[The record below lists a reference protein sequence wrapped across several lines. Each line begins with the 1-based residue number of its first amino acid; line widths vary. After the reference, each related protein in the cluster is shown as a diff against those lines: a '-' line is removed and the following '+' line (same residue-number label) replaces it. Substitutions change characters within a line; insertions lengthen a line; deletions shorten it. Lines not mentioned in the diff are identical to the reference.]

1 MLIFLILVFCS
12 FLIIAYNH
20 REHNLFRGT
29 PTERRLVRKLKRI
42 GFTSESIYHDLYLK
56 LNRGDYFSQIDLVLL
71 TDVGIVVIEVKKITG
86 RIYGNIDQDYWT
98 QVLAYGRYKYK
109 LYNPLKQNKSHVI
122 HLKRI
127 LNEPNVPFFSLI
139 VFYGNN
145 TIENIN
151 NVPENVA
158 LISNNYIPNYIQL
171 LINSNPRI
179 EYRDKANII
188 NVLNQ
193 AVLNGENKEI
203 RELHKRNIRNRY
215 N

>member
-1 MLIFLILVFCS
+1 M
-12 FLIIAYNH
+12 
-20 REHNLFRGT
+20 
-29 PTERRLVRKLKRI
+29 
-42 GFTSESIYHDLYLK
+42 
-56 LNRGDYFSQIDLVLL
+56 
-71 TDVGIVVIEVKKITG
+71 
-86 RIYGNIDQDYWT
+86 
-98 QVLAYGRYKYK
+98 
-109 LYNPLKQNKSHVI
+109 
-122 HLKRI
+122 
-127 LNEPNVPFFSLI
+127 
-139 VFYGNN
+139 FYGNN

-179 EYRDKANII
+179 EYRDMANII

>member
-1 MLIFLILVFCS
+1 M
-12 FLIIAYNH
+12 
-20 REHNLFRGT
+20 
-29 PTERRLVRKLKRI
+29 
-42 GFTSESIYHDLYLK
+42 
-56 LNRGDYFSQIDLVLL
+56 
-71 TDVGIVVIEVKKITG
+71 
-86 RIYGNIDQDYWT
+86 
-98 QVLAYGRYKYK
+98 
-109 LYNPLKQNKSHVI
+109 
-122 HLKRI
+122 
-127 LNEPNVPFFSLI
+127 
-139 VFYGNN
+139 FYGNN

-151 NVPENVA
+151 NVPEDVA